1 MMYNPIPRGDAP
13 WKSNSLLPT
22 TAIRKHRDD
31 LLFLLNAY
39 ALDPMGGQE
48 PLGDY
53 TRENLCEELASRP
66 HVFTILCYVDAEP
79 AGICNCVEGFSTF
92 RAKPLVNIHD
102 IAVVAGFRGLG
113 LSHRMLEKTEE
124 VARGRGCCK
133 LTLEVLQGNEVA
145 QQSYRKFGFSGY
157 ELDPLLGKRPVLG
170 EKTVAAFL
178 FLTPG
183 SVGLSVLLPCHW
195 PDSSACSASTRNT
208 HQNQRL
214 PRPVKYLSWPSI
226 NSPRNQQS
234 PGRR

>member
-1 MMYNPIPRGDAP
+1 MEIELIVADYSNP
-13 WKSNSLLPT
+13 
-22 TAIRKHRDD
+22 KHRDD

-102 IAVVAGFRGLG
+102 IAVVAEFRGLG

-124 VARGRGCCK
+124 VARVRGCCK

-157 ELDPLLGKRPVLG
+157 ELDPLLGSALFW
-170 EKTVAAFL
+170 EKKL
-178 FLTPG
+178 
-183 SVGLSVLLPCHW
+183 
-195 PDSSACSASTRNT
+195 
-208 HQNQRL
+208 
-214 PRPVKYLSWPSI
+214 
-226 NSPRNQQS
+226 
-234 PGRR
+234 